1 MAFFNSSSACPFK
14 SKMWLSV
21 NNALGLL
28 VVAPAVPKDNL
39 FQGLAVFLPDY
50 PLFGISDGQKAE
62 HFYIAGNIQNFLHAL
77 FVKPTD
83 PAGTQTQF
91 GRLEDHMFHGNA
103 KIYLMVIGPGDQG
116 SHAICQQVEFRTP
129 G

>member
-28 VVAPAVPKDNL
+28 VVAPAVPKDN
-39 FQGLAVFLPDY
+39 
-50 PLFGISDGQKAE
+50 
-62 HFYIAGNIQNFLHAL
+62 
-77 FVKPTD
+77 
-83 PAGTQTQF
+83 
-91 GRLEDHMFHGNA
+91 MFHGNA

-129 G
+129 GNDHRRVAHPGIAHNSPAAFVTDPVDGVPVCDHHVTPGLTVAC